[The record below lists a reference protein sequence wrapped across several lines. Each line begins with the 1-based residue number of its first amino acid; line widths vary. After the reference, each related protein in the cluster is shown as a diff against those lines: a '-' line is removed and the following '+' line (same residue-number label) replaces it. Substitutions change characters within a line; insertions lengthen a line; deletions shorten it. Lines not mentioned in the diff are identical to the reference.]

1 MIKFNLRNNLPP
13 FSIILASASPRRKQ
27 LLDMIDIDFEVIPS
41 DVHEDFN
48 IDLNHE
54 DFVQHYAREKSLDI
68 AEKYPDHL
76 VIGADTIVVL
86 DSKILGKPKD
96 EADSFNML
104 KSLSGRT
111 HTVYTGVSLNH
122 INEKISDTFFEQT
135 QVSFNELSDSVISY
149 YIDTYKPL
157 DKAGSYGIQDWFAI
171 NVNRI
176 DGCFYNVMGFPL
188 AAFFSHYKKYDNSI
202 VKVS

>member
-1 MIKFNLRNNLPP
+1 MRNNLPP

-41 DVHEDFN
+41 DVHEDFK

-149 YIDTYKPL
+149 YINTYKPL
-157 DKAGSYGIQDWFAI
+157 DKAGSYGIQDWFVI

>member
-27 LLDMIDIDFEVIPS
+27 LLNMIDIDFEVIPS

-149 YIDTYKPL
+149 YINTYKPL

>member
-1 MIKFNLRNNLPP
+1 
-13 FSIILASASPRRKQ
+13 
-27 LLDMIDIDFEVIPS
+27 MIDIDFEVIPS
-41 DVHEDFN
+41 DVHEDFK

>member
-1 MIKFNLRNNLPP
+1 MRNNLPP

-41 DVHEDFN
+41 DVHEDFK

-188 AAFFSHYKKYDNSI
+188 AAFFSHYKNMTILLLRYHR
-202 VKVS
+202 VV

>member
-27 LLDMIDIDFEVIPS
+27 LLNMIDIDFEVIPS
-41 DVHEDFN
+41 DVHEDFK

>member
-41 DVHEDFN
+41 DVHEDFK

>member
-27 LLDMIDIDFEVIPS
+27 LLNMIDIDFEVIPS
-41 DVHEDFN
+41 DVHEDFK

-157 DKAGSYGIQDWFAI
+157 DKAGSYGIQDWFAL

>member
-27 LLDMIDIDFEVIPS
+27 LLNMIDIDFEVIPS

-157 DKAGSYGIQDWFAI
+157 DKAGSYGIQDWFAL

>member
-1 MIKFNLRNNLPP
+1 MRNNLPP

>member
-1 MIKFNLRNNLPP
+1 MRNNLPP

-157 DKAGSYGIQDWFAI
+157 DKAGSYGIQDWFAL

>member
-1 MIKFNLRNNLPP
+1 MRNNLPL

>member
-27 LLDMIDIDFEVIPS
+27 LLNMIDIDFEVIPS

>member
-1 MIKFNLRNNLPP
+1 MRNNLPP

-149 YIDTYKPL
+149 YINTYKPL